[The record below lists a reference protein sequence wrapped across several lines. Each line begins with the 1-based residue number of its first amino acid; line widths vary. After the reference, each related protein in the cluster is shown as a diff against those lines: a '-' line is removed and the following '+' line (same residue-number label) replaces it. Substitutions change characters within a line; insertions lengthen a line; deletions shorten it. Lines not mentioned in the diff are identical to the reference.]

1 MEQCLYCYEPLENGE
16 TDFHTKCS
24 KKIFGG
30 NTAPLLEYE
39 NSEIAMLALQVI
51 SSHITVTGAQP
62 KLSLSIEE
70 KTKVSAPK
78 KFTIV
83 GMWGNY
89 ILKPPTAHYPELP
102 EVEDLTMHLA
112 DIAKINTV
120 PHSLI
125 RMKSGELAYITKRI
139 DRTNSTLVHM
149 EDMCQITDRLS
160 EQKYQGSYEQIAK
173 AIRLHSANPGLDIVN
188 FFEMVVFSFLTG
200 NADMH
205 LKNFS
210 LIQSENN
217 KFVLSP
223 AYDMVA
229 TQLVPPSDTEDLALT
244 LNGKK
249 KKIKKSDFTAAFNG
263 ANLEVKQQE
272 NIFLKFE
279 KAKDKWFQFI
289 QKSFLSKTQKDAY
302 IKLINSRFHRLSE

>member
-1 MEQCLYCYEPLENGE
+1 MGQCLYCYEVLENGE

-24 KKIFGG
+24 KKLFGT
-30 NTAPLLEYE
+30 NTAPILEYE
-39 NSEIAMLALQVI
+39 NSEIEKLALQVV

-112 DIAKINTV
+112 RIAKISTV

-139 DRTNSTLVHM
+139 DRSNSGLVHM

-173 AIRLHSANPGLDIVN
+173 AIKLHSSNPGLDIVN

-210 LIQSENN
+210 LIQVERNS
-217 KFVLSP
+217 FVLSP

-229 TQLVPPSDTEDLALT
+229 TQLVLPSDTEDLALN

-249 KKIKKSDFTAAFNG
+249 KKIKKSDFIAAFNG
-263 ANLEVKQQE
+263 ANLEIKQQQ

-279 KAKDKWFQFI
+279 KAKDKWLAFI
-289 QKSFLSKTQKDAY
+289 QKSFLSPTLKKAY
-302 IKLINSRFHRLSE
+302 IELINLRFERLTN

>member
-1 MEQCLYCYEPLENGE
+1 MEQCLYCYKHLENGE
-16 TDFHTKCS
+16 TDFHSKCS
-24 KKIFGG
+24 KKIFGS
-30 NTAPLLEYE
+30 NSAPLLEYE
-39 NSEIAMLALQVI
+39 NSEIEKLALQVV

-62 KLSLSIEE
+62 KLSLSIED
-70 KTKVSAPK
+70 KTKVSAHK

-89 ILKPPTAHYPELP
+89 ILKPPTTHYPELP

-112 DIAKINTV
+112 AIAKIDTV

-125 RMKSGELAYITKRI
+125 KMKSGELAYITKRI
-139 DRTNSTLVHM
+139 DRNNNALVHM

-229 TQLVPPSDTEDLALT
+229 TQLVLPSDNEDLALT

-289 QKSFLSKTQKDAY
+289 QKSFLSKAQKEAY
-302 IKLINSRFHRLSE
+302 VQLINLRFQRLAN